1 MKPLRRGGFTTG
13 LVVGLLVGL
22 GVALA
27 VALYVTKTPVP
38 FIDKVP
44 QRTSDQDAAEAERN
58 KHWDPNAPLAG
69 KNPARPAPAAASGA
83 VDPMAAPAVVT
94 SPPPAAPPASPATA
108 VATPVASAA
117 ARPVAAVPAASP
129 AASRPARDPAA
140 ILAGQGAP
148 ADAAIK
154 PAPKTAPAPAAA
166 AAVGTAFFVQAG
178 AYARVEDAE
187 AQRAKLALMGQD
199 ARITEREQS
208 GRTVYR
214 VRVGPFDARGPAEDV
229 QGRLT
234 GAGVEANLVRVE
246 R

>member
-1 MKPLRRGGFTTG
+1 MKPLPRGGFITG

-22 GVALA
+22 GVALG

-38 FIDKVP
+38 FIDKLP

-83 VDPMAAPAVVT
+83 VGPASAPPAMAIT
-94 SPPPAAPPASPATA
+94 PAAP
-108 VATPVASAA
+108 ASAA
-117 ARPVAAVPAASP
+117 APGRPVAAASAATPAAN
-129 AASRPARDPAA
+129 RPPRDPAA
-140 ILAGQGAP
+140 ILSGQGAAP
-148 ADAAIK
+148 DVAAK
-154 PAPKTAPAPAAA
+154 PLPKAAGT
-166 AAVGTAFFVQAG
+166 VSTAFFVQAG
-178 AYARVEDAE
+178 AYARIEDAE

-214 VRVGPFDARGPAEDV
+214 VRVGPFDAREPAEDV

-234 GAGVEANLVRVE
+234 GAGLEANLVRVE